1 MNSNEVLARAEEALR
16 RHGTEPRLAQRARAA
31 QRRSAGRKAMRII
44 WAAGAILLTV
54 IVAGFILPTGVGTT
68 GVMIAGLVFLLV
80 ALGVIMMPGER
91 LPDAAALPTT
101 ALAQLPLRTESWL
114 AGQRA
119 LLPAPAQRL
128 SDGIG
133 LKLEALAPQLQT
145 LDEREPAAAE
155 IRRLIADE
163 LPELIK
169 GYGRVPA
176 ALRQNG
182 VDGMAPDKQLID
194 GLTVV
199 DSELSRMSEQ
209 LARGDLEKLA
219 TQGKYLE
226 LKYQGDGF
234 S

>member
-1 MNSNEVLARAEEALR
+1 MNSNEVLARAEAALQ
-16 RHGTEPRLAQRARAA
+16 RHGTAPRLEQRARAA
-31 QRRSAGRKAMRII
+31 QRRSAGRKAMRVV
-44 WAAGAILLTV
+44 WAAMAILLTV
-54 IVAGFILPTGVGTT
+54 IIAGFILPTGVGTT

-91 LPDAAALPTT
+91 LPDASALPTT

-114 AGQRA
+114 ASQRA

-163 LPELIK
+163 LPELVK

-176 ALRQNG
+176 ALRREG

-199 DSELSRMSEQ
+199 DSELARMSEQ

-226 LKYQGDGF
+226 LKYQGDVLG
-234 S
+234 